1 MNKISISNVL
11 LKSFP
16 LLLCLATPRDCLA
29 LGQTQYVETTTSP
42 GSFPICA
49 ASSVAAICVD
59 TNDFAGVV
67 RAAGDLQ
74 TDISRVTARMPVV
87 FHAGENPGGNVILIG
102 TIGKS
107 AIIDQ
112 LVREKKIDV
121 SAIAG
126 KWESFF
132 VQVVPQPLPGVE
144 SALVICGSDKRGA
157 IYGIYDLS
165 EQIGVSPWYYWADV
179 PATHHDQ
186 LFVKAGKFVQGPP
199 SVKYRGI
206 FINDESP
213 DLTEWVREKFGT
225 VSTGVGSQ
233 TTANYGRQVYT
244 NIFELLLRI
253 RANYMWPAMWNN
265 RFSMDDPQNAPLA
278 DMYGIVIGTSHQ
290 DPLLRS
296 EKEWTWGPGTNPATR
311 DRNYATHPDA
321 LNAFWREGLEM
332 NKNYESI
339 LTLGLR
345 GAGDRPM
352 VAGATDEQSMDLL
365 KNIIA
370 DQRKLIAEVVNPD
383 VTKVPQLWCPYKE
396 VQTYYEKGLRVP
408 DDVTILWAEDNNG
421 NLRRV
426 PTAEERQRTG
436 GAGIYYHMDYV
447 GGPRNYKWINT
458 SPIAKIYDQMSLA
471 KQYGADRVWIVNVG
485 HFKGYELPM
494 QYFMDLGY
502 NSEKW
507 TGDNIQEYMRLWAA
521 QQFDPAYAKDIA
533 EILDTYSKFYGRRKP
548 EQLEPST
555 FSLLNYNEAEN
566 VVADYQAMVAK
577 ARTISAKLPAAQQAA
592 FYELVL
598 FPAEACANLTEMNVA
613 AGQNALYAK
622 QGRTSAADKAA
633 EVHALFN
640 KDRDMMN
647 YYNKT
652 FMDGKWDHFMD
663 QTHIGYTSWQDP
675 PQNNLNAI
683 SLAEPR
689 ASGTNAVAEATT
701 PPPGRGRF
709 GSGGGAARNTVL
721 PEVPDAAAM
730 GVAVEG
736 SETAVTNGEATL
748 PQFDSFNQQKHYIDV
763 FNKGKTD
770 FDFTIQAS
778 NSWVRFEIPGSV
790 GFQLESVD
798 SNEYLHVS
806 GKADARV
813 LVNVNWDKAPKGL
826 ANGTIKISGA
836 GGSVTVNVN
845 AFNPTEVTR
854 DTLKGFVEG
863 EGMVSIEP
871 EHYTRKTDAG
881 ANRWVRI
888 EDYGRTL
895 SGMRATSPS
904 DGSATPMKDSPC
916 LEYQTYLFSTG
927 PAEVVAVTSPI
938 LNVFPVR
945 GIELAMSL
953 DDGEPQTVT
962 VVPKGYGP
970 QGRDW
975 ETSVKDNARYVKATL
990 PVDKAGYHTVK
1001 IWMVDPGVVLQKLVV
1016 NMGGLKP
1023 SYLGPPESFRR

>member
-1 MNKISISNVL
+1 MNKNSISNVL
-11 LKSFP
+11 LMSLP

-29 LGQTQYVETTTSP
+29 LGQTQYVETTSNP
-42 GSFPICA
+42 GSFPVRA
-49 ASSVAAICVD
+49 AGSVAAICVD
-59 TNDFAGVV
+59 TNDFAGVI

-74 TDISRVTARMPVV
+74 TDISRVTARTPVV
-87 FHAGENPGGNVILIG
+87 VHAGEKTGANVILVG

-107 AIIDQ
+107 GIIDQ

-121 SAIAG
+121 SPIAG

-132 VQVVPQPLPGVE
+132 LQVVSQPLPGIE
-144 SALVICGSDKRGA
+144 NALVICGSDKRGT

-179 PATHHDQ
+179 PVKHHDQ
-186 LFVKAGKFVQGPP
+186 LFVHAGKFVQGPP

-206 FINDESP
+206 FLNDEAP
-213 DLTEWVREKFGT
+213 DLSNWINEKYGNAPGY
-225 VSTGVGSQ
+225 SGA
-233 TTANYGRQVYT
+233 ANYGRGFYT
-244 NIFELLLRI
+244 NLFELMLRI
-253 RANYMWPAMWNN
+253 RANYLWPAMWNN
-265 RFSMDDPQNAPLA
+265 AFNEDDTNNPALA
-278 DMYGIVIGTSHQ
+278 DEYGIVMGTSHQ
-290 DPLLRS
+290 EPMMRAQ
-296 EKEWTWGPGTNPATR
+296 KEW
-311 DRNYATHPDA
+311 DRKYSREYGSWNYARIP
-321 LNAFWREGLEM
+321 NVVSNFWRDGIER
-332 NKNYESI
+332 NKNYEN
-339 LTLGLR
+339 LTTIGLR
-345 GAGDRPM
+345 GANDTPM
-352 VAGATDEQSMDLL
+352 APGGPEANRALLEQ
-365 KNIIA
+365 IVV
-370 DQRKLIAEVVNPD
+370 DQRKIFADVINPD
-383 VTKVPQLWCPYKE
+383 VTKVPQVWCLYKE
-396 VQTYYEKGLRVP
+396 VMEYYNAGMRVP
-408 DDVTILWAEDNNG
+408 DDITLLWAEDNNG

-426 PTAEERQRTG
+426 PTAEERQRAG

-471 KQYGADRVWIVNVG
+471 KHYGADRVWIVNVG

-502 NSEKW
+502 NSERW
-507 TGDNIQEYMRLWAA
+507 TGDNIQEYMRTWAA

-533 EILDTYSKFYGRRKP
+533 EIMDTYTKFNGRRKP

-555 FSLLNYNEAEN
+555 FSLVNYNEAEN
-566 VVADYQAMVAK
+566 VVVDYQAIVAK
-577 ARTISAKLPAAQQAA
+577 AKAINAKLPAAQQAA

-598 FPAEACANLTEMNVA
+598 FPAEACANLTEMYVA

-622 QGRTSAADKAA
+622 QGRASAADKAA

-640 KDRDMMN
+640 KDGDLMN

-652 FMDGKWDHFMD
+652 FLDGKWDHFMD

-675 PQNNLNAI
+675 PQNSLNAI

-689 ASGTNAVAEATT
+689 ATDTNAVAETVTPTT
-701 PPPGRGRF
+701 RRGRGGF
-709 GSGGGAARNTVL
+709 GGGAARNTVL
-721 PEVPDAAAM
+721 PDVPDAAAM

-748 PQFDSFNQQKHYIDV
+748 PQFDSFNQQRHYIDV
-763 FNKGKTD
+763 FNKGKTSFGGTVSVSEPWIEYNAIGNLD
-770 FDFTIQAS
+770 GRPIQYLPVIGGD
-778 NSWVRFEIPGSV
+778 NQEHRIWVSI
-790 GFQLESVD
+790 
-798 SNEYLHVS
+798 
-806 GKADARV
+806 
-813 LVNVNWDKAPKGL
+813 NWDKAPKGS

-836 GGSVTVNVN
+836 GREVTVNVK

-854 DTLKGFVEG
+854 DSLKGFVEG
-863 EGMVSIEP
+863 EGFVSIEP

-881 ANRWVRI
+881 ENRWVRI

-938 LNVFPVR
+938 MNIFPGR
-945 GIELAMSL
+945 GIEMAVSL
-953 DDGEPQTVT
+953 DDGAPQVVT

-990 PVDKAGYHTVK
+990 PVEKAGYHTVK

-1023 SYLGPPESFRR
+1023 SYLGPPESFHR

>member
-1 MNKISISNVL
+1 
-11 LKSFP
+11 
-16 LLLCLATPRDCLA
+16 
-29 LGQTQYVETTTSP
+29 
-42 GSFPICA
+42 
-49 ASSVAAICVD
+49 
-59 TNDFAGVV
+59 
-67 RAAGDLQ
+67 
-74 TDISRVTARMPVV
+74 
-87 FHAGENPGGNVILIG
+87 
-102 TIGKS
+102 
-107 AIIDQ
+107 
-112 LVREKKIDV
+112 
-121 SAIAG
+121 
-126 KWESFF
+126 
-132 VQVVPQPLPGVE
+132 
-144 SALVICGSDKRGA
+144 
-157 IYGIYDLS
+157 
-165 EQIGVSPWYYWADV
+165 
-179 PATHHDQ
+179 
-186 LFVKAGKFVQGPP
+186 
-199 SVKYRGI
+199 
-206 FINDESP
+206 
-213 DLTEWVREKFGT
+213 
-225 VSTGVGSQ
+225 
-233 TTANYGRQVYT
+233 
-244 NIFELLLRI
+244 
-253 RANYMWPAMWNN
+253 
-265 RFSMDDPQNAPLA
+265 
-278 DMYGIVIGTSHQ
+278 
-290 DPLLRS
+290 
-296 EKEWTWGPGTNPATR
+296 
-311 DRNYATHPDA
+311 
-321 LNAFWREGLEM
+321 M

-352 VAGATDEQSMDLL
+352 IAGATDEQSMDLL
-365 KNIIA
+365 KNIID

-436 GAGIYYHMDYV
+436 GAGVYYHMDYV

-521 QQFDPAYAKDIA
+521 QQFDPAYARDIA
-533 EILDTYSKFYGRRKP
+533 EILDTYTKFNGRRKP

-566 VVADYQAMVAK
+566 VVADYQAIVAK
-577 ARTISAKLPAAQQAA
+577 ARAINAKLPAAQQSA

-598 FPAEACANLTEMNVA
+598 FPAEACANLTEMYVA
-613 AGQNALYAK
+613 AEQNALYAK
-622 QGRTSAADKAA
+622 QGRASAADKAA

-652 FMDGKWDHFMD
+652 FLDGKWDHFMD

-689 ASGTNAVAEATT
+689 ATGTNAAAEATT

-709 GSGGGAARNTVL
+709 GFGGGAARNTVL
-721 PEVPDAAAM
+721 PDVPDAAAM

-748 PQFDSFNQQKHYIDV
+748 PQFDSFNRQKRWLDL
-763 FNKGKTD
+763 FNKGKAPFEGTVS
-770 FDFTIQAS
+770 AS
-778 NSWVRFEIPGSV
+778 EPWIELNETLNLSAQKAFLGNSNPWVEPNGISNGPTLHIPGV
-790 GFQLESVD
+790 GINSQ
-798 SNEYLHVS
+798 EYRIWVS
-806 GKADARV
+806 
-813 LVNVNWDKAPKGL
+813 VNWDKVPKGL
-826 ANGTIKISGA
+826 SSGTIKISGA
-836 GGSVTVNVN
+836 DGEVTVKVA

-854 DTLKGFVEG
+854 DSLQGFVEG
-863 EGMVSIEP
+863 DGVVSIEP

-938 LNVFPVR
+938 LNVFPGR
-945 GIELAMSL
+945 GIEMAMSL
-953 DDGEPQTVT
+953 DDGAPQTLT

-970 QGRDW
+970 QGQDW

-1023 SYLGPPESFRR
+1023 SYLGPPESFHK